1 MREIV
6 FVMRFFFKAFSFLS
20 FDELQNWQMGRRA
33 ELALQLTALFSQKEA
48 KKEHVL
54 GSLECH
60 YAEFPV
66 NYLLIPLRSKD
77 A

>member
-6 FVMRFFFKAFSFLS
+6 FVMRFFPRLLAFLS
-20 FDELQNWQMGRRA
+20 FDELQKWQRGA
-33 ELALQLTALFSQKEA
+33 SGVSAVTPSFVLSKEA

-60 YAEFPV
+60 
-66 NYLLIPLRSKD
+66 
-77 A
+77 